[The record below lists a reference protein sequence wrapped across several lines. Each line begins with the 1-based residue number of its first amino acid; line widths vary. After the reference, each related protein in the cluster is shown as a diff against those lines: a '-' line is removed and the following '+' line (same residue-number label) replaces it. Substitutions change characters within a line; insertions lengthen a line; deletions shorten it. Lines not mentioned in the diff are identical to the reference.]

1 MKTKEI
7 IQNLILAIYGGFL
20 GAVVS
25 YHINNPFGKEVWLNV
40 IWMGAVVFLLIFLLN
55 YKFRKK

>member
-7 IQNLILAIYGGFL
+7 MQNLILAIYGGFI

-25 YHINNPFGKEVWLNV
+25 YHINNPFGKEVWLNI
-40 IWMGAVVFLLIFLLN
+40 IWMGAVVFLLIFC
-55 YKFRKK
+55 FGAH